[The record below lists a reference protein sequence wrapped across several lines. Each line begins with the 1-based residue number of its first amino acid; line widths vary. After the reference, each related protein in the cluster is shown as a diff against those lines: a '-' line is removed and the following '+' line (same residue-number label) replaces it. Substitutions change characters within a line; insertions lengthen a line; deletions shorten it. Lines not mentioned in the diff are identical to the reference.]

1 LLGGDDVDVTVEQQ
15 RRTGAASEATDD
27 VVPARVR
34 HLRDARERVVA
45 DPLRDRQALDLEA
58 EALQLVLDDHLRL
71 VFVPD
76 GAGSRDEALQE
87 RERGLRP
94 FGDRG
99 VELIEVQTS
108 SSLKWSN
115 V

>member
-1 LLGGDDVDVTVEQQ
+1 VF
-15 RRTGAASEATDD
+15 
-27 VVPARVR
+27 
-34 HLRDARERVVA
+34 
-45 DPLRDRQALDLEA
+45 
-58 EALQLVLDDHLRL
+58 DDHLSL

-76 GAGSRDEALQE
+76 RAGRRDEALQE

-94 FGDRG
+94 FGDPG
-99 VELIEVQTS
+99 VEPIEVQTS

>member
-1 LLGGDDVDVTVEQQ
+1 M
-15 RRTGAASEATDD
+15 
-27 VVPARVR
+27 
-34 HLRDARERVVA
+34 
-45 DPLRDRQALDLEA
+45 
-58 EALQLVLDDHLRL
+58 DHLRF

-76 GAGSRDEALQE
+76 RAGGRDEALQE

-99 VELIEVQTS
+99 VELIGVQTS